1 MVQKTLK
8 RRVGRGV
15 NAPNKIRE
23 SELANGIINM
33 KFSDDWFMKA
43 RSVALAKNPQLK
55 TNPEILN
62 FILSD
67 YFQLHQIEVKVDV
80 RKIA

>member
-1 MVQKTLK
+1 MVQKTVK
-8 RRVGRGV
+8 RRVDRGV
-15 NAPNKIRE
+15 SVPNKLQE
-23 SELANGIINM
+23 SELANGTINM

-43 RSVALAKNPQLK
+43 RSVALAKNPTLK

-62 FILSD
+62 YILSD
-67 YFQLHQIEVKVDV
+67 YFNLHQIEVKVDV